1 MTFTLASLSKN
12 DREYAKFDVDNTTGS
27 AILVKVAL
35 YAYSGTNWLPVQCLS
50 DGTLLTSG
58 A

>member
-1 MTFTLASLSKN
+1 MVYTQSDGLR
-12 DREYAKFDVDNTTGS
+12 DREYAKFSNDITGS
-27 AILVKVAL
+27 AVLSNMAL
-35 YAYSGTNWLPVQCLS
+35 YALSGTNWLPVRCLN

>member
-1 MTFTLASLSKN
+1 MAFTLTSLSKN
-12 DREYAKFDVDNTTGS
+12 DREYAKFDIDNTTGS

-35 YAYSGTNWLPVQCLS
+35 YAYSGANWLPVQCLS
-50 DGTLLTSG
+50 NGILLTSG